1 MYAARAG
8 NVDIVRLLIHRGAEA
23 EISDTEGWTALIWA
37 SRSGHPEIARL
48 LLLVDVDGGSC
59 SALCDY
65 QLTLPLLLPAS
76 AESDICDLVSE
87 MGLSEPD
94 TAQLRDNLNAV
105 RRNPANNQDLPPL
118 LQERNR
124 PPRPLS
130 PDASAAA
137 VAAPGRKLSL
147 TVCHAASRPR

>member
-1 MYAARAG
+1 MCILRIKLLECHISHDEFQR
-8 NVDIVRLLIHRGAEA
+8 VDSPRFY
-23 EISDTEGWTALIWA
+23 T
-37 SRSGHPEIARL
+37 
-48 LLLVDVDGGSC
+48 C

-105 RRNPANNQDLPPL
+105 RRNPANHQDLPPL

-130 PDASAAA
+130 PDSSAAA

-147 TVCHAASRPR
+147 TVWVIAARGLEPNWLLSPTWLAIYRCS